1 MMKGTSVKKD
11 FSEGARDSLPIAAGY
26 FSVSFTFGI
35 MAASM
40 GIDPITSGIISLT
53 NVTSAGQFAGIE
65 LISAGCSYIELFL
78 TQLIINLRYGLMS
91 LTLSQK
97 LSEKTRLWQRFLIAF
112 GNTDEIFAVAVSRDR
127 DVTPA
132 YMAGLEIPPILSWTA
147 GTLLGAF
154 FMNLLP
160 YYIQSALGIALYGMF
175 IAIVLPPAR
184 ETKEVL
190 GVVLLACLCSVGFKY
205 LPVLRNISGGFSI
218 IIVTLLCAGLG
229 AWLFPV
235 NEDSS
240 PAGDEFPERE
250 ESV

>member
-1 MMKGTSVKKD
+1 MKKD

-112 GNTDEIFAVAVSRDR
+112 GNTDEIFAVGISEETITRSFFFGLS
-127 DVTPA
+127 TLPA
-132 YMAGLEIPPILSWTA
+132 IGWTL
-147 GTLLGAF
+147 GTFLGAF
-154 FMNLLP
+154 LGNVLP
-160 YYIQSALGIALYGMF
+160 SSVMSALGLAIYGMF
-175 IAIVLPPAR
+175 IAIVVPEL
-184 ETKEVL
+184 KKNNKL
-190 GVVLLACLCSVGFKY
+190 ILVVLLAAILSLCFKY
-205 LPVLRNISGGFSI
+205 LPFLNEVSSGISI
-218 IIVTLLCAGLG
+218 TVCAVVSAVVAALI
-229 AWLFPV
+229 FPRESEDE
-235 NEDSS
+235 NES
-240 PAGDEFPERE
+240 
-250 ESV
+250 

>member
-1 MMKGTSVKKD
+1 MKGLAVNKD
-11 FSEGARDSLPIAAGY
+11 FIQGAKDSLPIAAGY

-40 GIDPITSGIISLT
+40 GIPPITSGIISLT

-65 LISAGCSYIELFL
+65 LISAGAGYIELFL

-91 LTLSQK
+91 LTLSQN
-97 LSEKTRLWQRFLIAF
+97 LSDSTRLWQRFLIAF

-127 DVTPA
+127 DVTPP

-147 GTLLGAF
+147 GTLLGAY

-160 YYIQSALGIALYGMF
+160 YYVQSALGIALYGML

-184 ETKEVL
+184 EKREVL
-190 GVVLLACLCSVGFKY
+190 GVVFLACICGVAFKY
-205 LPVLRNISGGFSI
+205 LPLLKNISGGFSI
-218 IIVTLLCAGLG
+218 IIITLLCAGLG
-229 AWLFPV
+229 ALFFPV
-235 NEDSS
+235 NENSS
-240 PAGDEFPERE
+240 PAGDELPERE